1 MAKQVTKQEAIPVA
15 KFPAPAQSLAARSG
29 DARDPLG
36 TIGRL
41 AVTREAELAAKAL
54 ARLEDAAAEIHAA
67 ETTRR
72 GFQAVSSPNGFQ
84 ALIRHGKT
92 IVEIQNDSFAVR
104 QLDD

>member
-1 MAKQVTKQEAIPVA
+1 MKKMQSSVKAPSRTVA
-15 KFPAPAQSLAARSG
+15 S
-29 DARDPLG
+29 
-36 TIGRL
+36 
-41 AVTREAELAAKAL
+41 VTREAALAGRAL
-54 ARLEDAAAEIHAA
+54 ARLEAEAAKVHAS

-72 GFQAVSSPNGFQ
+72 GFQAVSSPSGFQ

>member
-1 MAKQVTKQEAIPVA
+1 MTFARGSNEKNAKLGQGPKQDRGIHAGRGYSPKQDRGLGHA
-15 KFPAPAQSLAARSG
+15 GSGLA
-29 DARDPLG
+29 
-36 TIGRL
+36 GR
-41 AVTREAELAAKAL
+41 AL
-54 ARLEDAAAEIHAA
+54 ARLEAEAAKVHAS

-72 GFQAVSSPNGFQ
+72 GFQAVSSPSGFQ